1 MRNSRITDIGEINK
15 RCDEV
20 FEMRE
25 NDFVWGIYLTDDGQ
39 LIIEMEEVE
48 DGISSGIFN
57 YEPDMTERPE
67 AVDYL
72 MGERDDFHD

>member
-72 MGERDDFHD
+72 MGERDDFND